1 MSGLR
6 DRCPSCSRRLIIT
19 RFDTTFRLSDRTERL
34 CFGIP
39 GGLCEDCHQLYIDPE
54 LIELLDL
61 GRRPLRVRHRERRRA
76 PGGGLVLG
84 RLTAGSVLPLPR
96 TTGGC
101 PGAASTRRRAGDPVL
116 HPEREGE
123 PDLALRRP

>member
-6 DRCPSCSRRLIIT
+6 DRCPGCSRRLIIT

-54 LIELLDL
+54 LIELF
-61 GRRPLRVRHRERRRA
+61 
-76 PGGGLVLG
+76 GLVDA
-84 RLTAGSVLPLPR
+84 RCVFAIES
-96 TTGGC
+96 
-101 PGAASTRRRAGDPVL
+101 
-116 HPEREGE
+116 
-123 PDLALRRP
+123 DLVMQEEAWSSAD